1 MHSYIRSRTM
11 STTPSITISASLFP
25 VAKKCIQGFFRK
37 TSSESMKSFSGV
49 LEQMDDAAGL
59 TLVVSLL
66 YNSPKSM
73 SDEEKLAFKELWSEL
88 DNLCRMGDGLAKAIR
103 AQVTAELT
111 DVIRAQVTA
120 ELAEVNRADLVKN
133 VAELETQILAHKRQI
148 AKERSDIRRLE
159 GLNATLAEE
168 LKNAKASPPAPQAA
182 PAMPAT
188 PKNAKA
194 PAPAMPAPPPALA
207 AAAALTVDD
216 SDEDKVAG
224 GADEVVDDSQVP
236 LVDVAVRLRAA
247 AAAPA
252 KVKGGDHVG
261 VPAAKKPRVNLGGLK
276 GRVGGCD

>member
-25 VAKKCIQGFFRK
+25 VAKKCIQGFFEK

-103 AQVTAELT
+103 AQVTAELTEVIRVRVTAELT

-188 PKNAKA
+188 P
-194 PAPAMPAPPPALA
+194 PAAILRALA
-207 AAAALTVDD
+207 DGGVIGISDAEDGGVGGVDVELTDSQLPIIKPKPAAPRPAAA
-216 SDEDKVAG
+216 S
-224 GADEVVDDSQVP
+224 
-236 LVDVAVRLRAA
+236 
-247 AAAPA
+247 APT
-252 KVKGGDHVG
+252 KR
-261 VPAAKKPRVNLGGLK
+261 PRVNLGGLK